1 MSNELHCIGTSGQTV
16 SAQLFS
22 GAAAVG
28 STITCAEI
36 GSYGIYAGSMPA
48 VAAGKYI
55 VVFYAGGQPIAA
67 GSINWDGSLE
77 IVLDDSMK
85 VVKQCVL
92 AS

>member
-1 MSNELHCIGTSGQTV
+1 MSNELHCIGASGLTV
-16 SAQLFS
+16 TAQLFS
-22 GAAAVG
+22 GASAVG
-28 STITCAEI
+28 STITCTEI

-55 VVFYAGGQPIAA
+55 VVFYSSGAPLAA

-77 IVLDDSMK
+77 ILLDDSVK
-85 VVKQCVL
+85 VVKQVVL